1 MRARVWV
8 TAAIAGLLL
17 APPAQAQGP
26 AAAAGQPLAVVANVD
41 FQRFTGTW
49 HEIAR
54 FPNRYQRNCAVAVTE
69 YDMRADGQLDV
80 AGRCSNWSERRSA
93 LSGVARVDGPAE
105 LSIGAFS
112 WLPLLR
118 RTVYVL
124 HLDERRGIAV
134 VGEPRRKYGWIIA
147 RDAQLDARAFGD
159 AEAVLAR
166 NGYDISTLE
175 RVDGR

>member
-1 MRARVWV
+1 MRAGVYI
-8 TAAIAGLLL
+8 AAAVIGLSL
-17 APPAQAQGP
+17 ALQAQAQGP
-26 AAAAGQPLAVVANVD
+26 AAASGQPLAVVANVD
-41 FQRFTGTW
+41 FQRFAGTW

-54 FPNRYQRNCAVAVTE
+54 FPNRYQRNCEVAVTE
-69 YDMRADGQLDV
+69 YEIRADGQLDV
-80 AGRCSNWSERRSA
+80 EGRCRNWPERRSA

-124 HLDERRGIAV
+124 HLDERRGTAV

-147 RDAQLDARAFGD
+147 RDAQLDARAYAD